1 MKSQA
6 VILVDWDRNYSAA
19 PKNEKIACIA
29 TGRSLEELRINFERS
44 LKLHLKGMSEDG
56 EEIPEEFTGDFEIVY
71 YLTGKALMHYVDQ
84 YVTRKALARET
95 GINLQQLSHYAK
107 GHRNP
112 RPEMQERILEGI
124 RSIGKHLTD
133 ISS

>member
-1 MKSQA
+1 MEKA
-6 VILVDWDRNYSAA
+6 IILVDWDRNYSAA
-19 PKNEKIACIA
+19 TKDERIACIA

-44 LKLHLKGMSEDG
+44 LKLHLQGMKEDG
-56 EEIPEEFTGDFEIVY
+56 EEIPEEFTEGYELIY

-112 RPEMQERILEGI
+112 RPEMQEKIIQGI
-124 RSIGKHLTD
+124 RNIGRQLSE
-133 ISS
+133 IPS

>member
-1 MKSQA
+1 MKKA
-6 VILVDWDRNYSAA
+6 IILVDWDRNYSAA
-19 PKNEKIACIA
+19 AKDERIACIA
-29 TGRSLEELRINFERS
+29 TGRSLDEIRINYERS
-44 LKLHLKGMSEDG
+44 LKLHLQGMKEDG
-56 EEIPEEFTGDFEIVY
+56 EEIPEEFTEGYELVY

-112 RPEMQERILEGI
+112 RPEMQEKIIQGI
-124 RSIGKHLTD
+124 RNIGRQLSE
-133 ISS
+133 IPS

>member
-1 MKSQA
+1 MK
-6 VILVDWDRNYSAA
+6 
-19 PKNEKIACIA
+19 
-29 TGRSLEELRINFERS
+29 
-44 LKLHLKGMSEDG
+44 EDG
-56 EEIPEEFTGDFEIVY
+56 EEIPEEFTEGHELVY

-112 RPEMQERILEGI
+112 RPEMQEKIIQGI
-124 RSIGKHLTD
+124 RNIGRQL
-133 ISS
+133 SEMPS

>member
-1 MKSQA
+1 MKKA
-6 VILVDWDRNYSAA
+6 IILVDWDRNYSAA
-19 PKNEKIACIA
+19 AKDERIACIA
-29 TGRSLEELRINFERS
+29 TGRSLDELRINYERS
-44 LKLHLKGMSEDG
+44 LKLHLQGMKEDG
-56 EEIPEEFTGDFEIVY
+56 EEIPEEFTEGYELVY

-112 RPEMQERILEGI
+112 RPEMQEKIIQGI
-124 RSIGKHLTD
+124 RNIGRQLSEMT
-133 ISS
+133 S

>member
-1 MKSQA
+1 MEKA
-6 VILVDWDRNYSAA
+6 IILVDWDRNYSAA
-19 PKNEKIACIA
+19 TKDDRIACIA
-29 TGRSLEELRINFERS
+29 TGRSLDELRINFERS
-44 LKLHLKGMSEDG
+44 LKLHLQGMKEDG
-56 EEIPEEFTGDFEIVY
+56 EYIPAEFSEDYELVY

-112 RPEMQERILEGI
+112 RPEMQEKIIQGI
-124 RSIGKHLTD
+124 RNIGKQLSE
-133 ISS
+133 IS

>member
-1 MKSQA
+1 MKKA
-6 VILVDWDRNYSAA
+6 IILVDWDRNYSAA
-19 PKNEKIACIA
+19 AKDERVACIA
-29 TGRSLEELRINFERS
+29 TGRSLDEIRINYERS
-44 LKLHLKGMSEDG
+44 LKLHLQGMKEDG
-56 EEIPEEFTGDFEIVY
+56 EEIPEEFTEGYELVY

-112 RPEMQERILEGI
+112 RPEMQKKIIQGI
-124 RSIGKHLTD
+124 RNIGRQL
-133 ISS
+133 SEMPS

>member
-1 MKSQA
+1 MKKA
-6 VILVDWDRNYSAA
+6 IILVDWDRNYSAA
-19 PKNEKIACIA
+19 AKDERIACIA
-29 TGRSLEELRINFERS
+29 TGRSLDEIRINYERS
-44 LKLHLKGMSEDG
+44 LKLHLQGMKEDG
-56 EEIPEEFTGDFEIVY
+56 EEIPEEFTEGYELVY

-112 RPEMQERILEGI
+112 RPEMQEKIIQGI
-124 RSIGKHLTD
+124 RNIGRQL
-133 ISS
+133 SEMPS

>member
-1 MKSQA
+1 MKKA
-6 VILVDWDRNYSAA
+6 IILVDWDRNYSAA
-19 PKNEKIACIA
+19 AKNDRIACIA
-29 TGRSLEELRINFERS
+29 TGRSLDELRINYERS
-44 LKLHLKGMSEDG
+44 LKLHLQGMKEDG
-56 EEIPEEFTGDFEIVY
+56 EEIPEEFTEGYELVY

-112 RPEMQERILEGI
+112 RPEMQEKIIQGI
-124 RSIGKHLTD
+124 RNIGRQL
-133 ISS
+133 SEMPS

>member
-1 MKSQA
+1 MEKA
-6 VILVDWDRNYSAA
+6 IILVDWDRNYSAA
-19 PKNEKIACIA
+19 TKDERIACIA

-44 LKLHLKGMSEDG
+44 LKLHLQGMKEDG
-56 EEIPEEFTGDFEIVY
+56 EDLPAEFSEDYELVY

-112 RPEMQERILEGI
+112 RPEMQEKIIQGI
-124 RSIGKHLTD
+124 RNIGKQLSE
-133 ISS
+133 IS

>member
-1 MKSQA
+1 MK
-6 VILVDWDRNYSAA
+6 
-19 PKNEKIACIA
+19 
-29 TGRSLEELRINFERS
+29 
-44 LKLHLKGMSEDG
+44 EDG
-56 EEIPEEFTGDFEIVY
+56 EEIPEEFTEGYELIY

-112 RPEMQERILEGI
+112 RPEMQEKIIQGI
-124 RSIGKHLTD
+124 RNIGRQLSE
-133 ISS
+133 IPS

>member
-1 MKSQA
+1 MEKA
-6 VILVDWDRNYSAA
+6 IILVDWDRNYSAA
-19 PKNEKIACIA
+19 TKDERIACIA

-44 LKLHLKGMSEDG
+44 LKLHLQGMKEDG
-56 EEIPEEFTGDFEIVY
+56 EDIPAEFSEDYELVY

-84 YVTRKALARET
+84 YVTRKALSRET

-112 RPEMQERILEGI
+112 RPEMQEKIIQGI
-124 RSIGKHLTD
+124 RNIGKQLSE
-133 ISS
+133 IY

>member
-1 MKSQA
+1 MKKA
-6 VILVDWDRNYSAA
+6 IILVDWDRNYSAA
-19 PKNEKIACIA
+19 AKDERIACIA
-29 TGRSLEELRINFERS
+29 TGRSLDEIRINYERS
-44 LKLHLKGMSEDG
+44 LKLHLQGMKEDG
-56 EEIPEEFTGDFEIVY
+56 EEIPEEFTEGYELVY

-112 RPEMQERILEGI
+112 RPEMQEKIIQGI
-124 RSIGKHLTD
+124 RNIGRQL
-133 ISS
+133 SEMRS

>member
-1 MKSQA
+1 MEKA
-6 VILVDWDRNYSAA
+6 IILVDWDRNYSAA
-19 PKNEKIACIA
+19 TKDERIACIA

-44 LKLHLKGMSEDG
+44 LKLHLQGMKEDG
-56 EEIPEEFTGDFEIVY
+56 EDIPAEFSEDYELVY

-84 YVTRKALARET
+84 YVTRKALSRET

-112 RPEMQERILEGI
+112 RPEMQEKIIQGI
-124 RSIGKHLTD
+124 RNIGKQLSE
-133 ISS
+133 IS

>member
-1 MKSQA
+1 MKKA
-6 VILVDWDRNYSAA
+6 IILVDWDRNYSAA
-19 PKNEKIACIA
+19 AKDERVACIA
-29 TGRSLEELRINFERS
+29 TGRSLDEIRINYERS
-44 LKLHLKGMSEDG
+44 LKLHLQGMKEDG
-56 EEIPEEFTGDFEIVY
+56 EEIPEEFTEDYELVY

-112 RPEMQERILEGI
+112 RPEMQEKIIQGI
-124 RSIGKHLTD
+124 RNIGRQLSE
-133 ISS
+133 IPS

>member
-1 MKSQA
+1 MKKA
-6 VILVDWDRNYSAA
+6 IILVDWDRNYSAA
-19 PKNEKIACIA
+19 AKDERIACIA
-29 TGRSLEELRINFERS
+29 TGRSLDEIRINYERS
-44 LKLHLKGMSEDG
+44 LKLHLQGMKEDG
-56 EEIPEEFTGDFEIVY
+56 EEIPEEFTEDYELIY

-112 RPEMQERILEGI
+112 RPEMQEKIIQGI
-124 RSIGKHLTD
+124 RNIGRQLSE

>member
-1 MKSQA
+1 MKKA
-6 VILVDWDRNYSAA
+6 IILVDWDRNYSAA
-19 PKNEKIACIA
+19 AMDERIACIA
-29 TGRSLEELRINFERS
+29 TGRSLDEIRINYERS
-44 LKLHLKGMSEDG
+44 LKLHLQGMKEDG
-56 EEIPEEFTGDFEIVY
+56 EEIPEEFTEGYELVY

-112 RPEMQERILEGI
+112 RPEMQEKIIQGI
-124 RSIGKHLTD
+124 RNIGRQL
-133 ISS
+133 SEMPS

>member
-1 MKSQA
+1 MEKA
-6 VILVDWDRNYSAA
+6 IILVDWDRNYSAA
-19 PKNEKIACIA
+19 TTDERIDCIA

-44 LKLHLKGMSEDG
+44 LKLHLQGMKEDG
-56 EEIPEEFTGDFEIVY
+56 EDIPAEFSEDYELVY

-84 YVTRKALARET
+84 YVTRKALSRET

-112 RPEMQERILEGI
+112 RPEMQEKIIQGI
-124 RSIGKHLTD
+124 RNIGKQLSE
-133 ISS
+133 IS

>member
-1 MKSQA
+1 MKKA
-6 VILVDWDRNYSAA
+6 IILVDWDRNYSAA
-19 PKNEKIACIA
+19 AKDERIACIA
-29 TGRSLEELRINFERS
+29 TGRSLDEIRINYERS
-44 LKLHLKGMSEDG
+44 LKLHLQGMKEDG
-56 EEIPEEFTGDFEIVY
+56 EEIPEEFTEDYELVY

-112 RPEMQERILEGI
+112 RPEMQEKIIQGI
-124 RSIGKHLTD
+124 RNIGRQLSE
-133 ISS
+133 IPS

>member
-1 MKSQA
+1 MKKA
-6 VILVDWDRNYSAA
+6 IILVDWDRNYSAA
-19 PKNEKIACIA
+19 AKDERIACIA
-29 TGRSLEELRINFERS
+29 TGRSLDEIRINCERS
-44 LKLHLKGMSEDG
+44 LKLHLQGMKEDG
-56 EEIPEEFTGDFEIVY
+56 EEIPEEFTEDYELIY

-112 RPEMQERILEGI
+112 RPEMQEKIIQGI
-124 RSIGKHLTD
+124 RNIGRQLSE

>member
-1 MKSQA
+1 MKKA
-6 VILVDWDRNYSAA
+6 IILVDWDRNYSAA
-19 PKNEKIACIA
+19 AKDERIACIA
-29 TGRSLEELRINFERS
+29 TGRSLDELRINYERS
-44 LKLHLKGMSEDG
+44 LKLHLQGMKEDG
-56 EEIPEEFTGDFEIVY
+56 EEIPEEFTEGYELVY

-112 RPEMQERILEGI
+112 RPEMQEKIIQGI
-124 RSIGKHLTD
+124 RNIGRQL
-133 ISS
+133 SEMPS

>member
-1 MKSQA
+1 MEKA
-6 VILVDWDRNYSAA
+6 IILVDWDRNYSAA
-19 PKNEKIACIA
+19 TKDERIACIA

-44 LKLHLKGMSEDG
+44 LKLHLQGMKEDG
-56 EEIPEEFTGDFEIVY
+56 EDIPAEFSEDDEVVY

-84 YVTRKALARET
+84 YVTRKALSRET

-112 RPEMQERILEGI
+112 RPEMQEKIIQGI
-124 RSIGKHLTD
+124 RNIGKQLSE
-133 ISS
+133 IS

>member
-1 MKSQA
+1 MKKA
-6 VILVDWDRNYSAA
+6 IILVDWDRNYSAA
-19 PKNEKIACIA
+19 AKDERVACIA
-29 TGRSLEELRINFERS
+29 TGRSLDEIRINYERS
-44 LKLHLKGMSEDG
+44 LKLHLQGMKEDG
-56 EEIPEEFTGDFEIVY
+56 EEIPEEFTEGYELVY

-112 RPEMQERILEGI
+112 RPEMQEKIIQGI
-124 RSIGKHLTD
+124 RNIGRQL
-133 ISS
+133 SEMPS

>member
-1 MKSQA
+1 MEKA
-6 VILVDWDRNYSAA
+6 IILVDWDRNYSAA
-19 PKNEKIACIA
+19 TKDERIACIA

-44 LKLHLKGMSEDG
+44 LKLHLQGMKEAGEDLPADFSEDY
-56 EEIPEEFTGDFEIVY
+56 ELVY
-71 YLTGKALMHYVDQ
+71 YLTGKALLHYVDQ

-112 RPEMQERILEGI
+112 RPEMQEKIIQGI
-124 RSIGKHLTD
+124 RNIGKQLSE
-133 ISS
+133 IS

>member
-1 MKSQA
+1 MKKA
-6 VILVDWDRNYSAA
+6 IILVDWDRNYSAA
-19 PKNEKIACIA
+19 AKDERVACIA
-29 TGRSLEELRINFERS
+29 TGRSLDEIRINYERS
-44 LKLHLKGMSEDG
+44 LKLHLQGMKEDG
-56 EEIPEEFTGDFEIVY
+56 EEIPEEFTEGYELVY

-112 RPEMQERILEGI
+112 RPEMQEKIIQGI
-124 RSIGKHLTD
+124 RNIGRQLSEMT
-133 ISS
+133 S

>member
-1 MKSQA
+1 MAQQA
-6 VILVDWDRNYSAA
+6 IILVDWDRNYSAA

-29 TGRSLEELRINFERS
+29 TGRSIEELRLNFERA
-44 LKLHLKGMSEDG
+44 LKMHLNGMVEDG

-112 RPEMQERILEGI
+112 RPEMQERILAGI
-124 RSIGKHLTD
+124 RSIGKQLTD

>member
-1 MKSQA
+1 MERA
-6 VILVDWDRNYSAA
+6 IILVDWDRNYSAA
-19 PKNEKIACIA
+19 AKDERIACIA
-29 TGRSLEELRINFERS
+29 TGRSIEELRINFERS
-44 LKLHLKGMSEDG
+44 LKLHLQGMAEDG
-56 EEIPEEFTGDFEIVY
+56 EEIPQEFTGEYELVY

-112 RPEMQERILEGI
+112 RPEMQEKIIQGI
-124 RSIGKHLTD
+124 RNIGKQLSE
-133 ISS
+133 IPS

>member
-1 MKSQA
+1 MKKA
-6 VILVDWDRNYSAA
+6 IILVDWDRNYSAA
-19 PKNEKIACIA
+19 AKDERIACIA
-29 TGRSLEELRINFERS
+29 TGRSLDEIRINYERS
-44 LKLHLKGMSEDG
+44 LKLHLQGMKEDG
-56 EEIPEEFTGDFEIVY
+56 EEIPEEFTEGYELIY

-112 RPEMQERILEGI
+112 RPEMQEKIIQGI
-124 RSIGKHLTD
+124 RNIGRQLSE
-133 ISS
+133 IPS